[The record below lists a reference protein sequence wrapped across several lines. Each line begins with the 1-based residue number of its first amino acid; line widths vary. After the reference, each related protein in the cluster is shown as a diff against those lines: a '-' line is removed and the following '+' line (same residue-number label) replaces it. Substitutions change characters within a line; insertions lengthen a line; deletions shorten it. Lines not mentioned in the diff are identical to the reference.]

1 MMRLIVTG
9 SVAIDYLMRF
19 PGRFEEHILPDRL
32 DRLSVSFLVDRMRR
46 SYGGVGANI
55 AYTLALLGERPLL
68 VGAVGQDFG
77 EYRAWLESKGVDTSG
92 VLVKEDDFT
101 ASFFVSTDLS
111 GNQIASF
118 YVGAMD
124 SADEISL
131 HRLGIGPDD
140 IVVVSPDKPEAMLL
154 HAREAKEAG
163 ARLIF
168 DPSQQI
174 PRLSGEQLAEAV
186 QGAFALTVNEYE
198 YALLQGKTGMNDED
212 LGEAAQVVLVTM
224 GERGSEIH
232 IAGDC
237 LRVPCAPPAGLID
250 PTGVGDA
257 YRAGLIKGLARGLG
271 WDACGRMGSVAASY
285 ALEQSGTQEHQFSP
299 EEFAARYA
307 EVFGPDD
314 SVRACLL

>member
-101 ASFFVSTDLS
+101 ASFFVSTDMS

-124 SADEISL
+124 FADEISL

-154 HAREAKEAG
+154 HSREAKEAG